1 MKDELLIVYK
11 IKGTPIEIPKIIKI
25 NTPREGS
32 DAKACTEVNNP
43 DLTIKVPNKENEK
56 ARIDNKIVQFI
67 KINFFSSILT
77 QCSKA
82 VAINHGINDA
92 FSTGS
97 QNHQPPQ
104 PNS

>member
-67 KINFFSSILT
+67 NINFFRVFLRSVVKLLQLT
-77 QCSKA
+77 MA
-82 VAINHGINDA
+82 
-92 FSTGS
+92 
-97 QNHQPPQ
+97 
-104 PNS
+104 